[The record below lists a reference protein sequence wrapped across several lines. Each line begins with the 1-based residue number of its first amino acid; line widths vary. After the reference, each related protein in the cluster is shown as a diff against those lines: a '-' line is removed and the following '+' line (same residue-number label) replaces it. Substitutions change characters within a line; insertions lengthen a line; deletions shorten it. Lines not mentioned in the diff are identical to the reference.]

1 MPNSNGEC
9 HAYYSTNIPNLKILN
24 FIDFKSTN
32 NEFDSYGRRIIGHL
46 PEYLYSRSSGGASFP
61 SGSNLFIE
69 GHSQLKLDSLTT
81 GVDTPLY
88 ETIIY
93 L

>member
-1 MPNSNGEC
+1 M
-9 HAYYSTNIPNLKILN
+9 N
-24 FIDFKSTN
+24 FVDFKSTN

-46 PEYLYSRSSGGASFP
+46 PEHLYSRSFGGSSFP
-61 SGSNLFIE
+61 SGSDLFIE
-69 GHSQLKLDSLTT
+69 GHSQLKLDSLTS

-88 ETIIY
+88 ETIVY

>member
-1 MPNSNGEC
+1 M
-9 HAYYSTNIPNLKILN
+9 PNLKILT
-24 FIDFKSTN
+24 FIDFKSAN

-46 PEYLYSRSSGGASFP
+46 PENLYSRSYSGSSFP

-69 GHSQLKLDSLTT
+69 GHSQLKLDSLTS

-88 ETIIY
+88 ETIVY